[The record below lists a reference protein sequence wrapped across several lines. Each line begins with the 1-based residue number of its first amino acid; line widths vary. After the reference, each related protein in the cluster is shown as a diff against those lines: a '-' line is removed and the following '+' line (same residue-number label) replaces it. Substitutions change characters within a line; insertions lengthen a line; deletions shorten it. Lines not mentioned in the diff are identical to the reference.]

1 MTTTRKRDFAFTA
14 ALVVMA
20 LLIGLM
26 ASPAYAA
33 APTADVTFTFTDS
46 GVTAS
51 ESGSG
56 WEISGTSL
64 TITASGTYL
73 ITGSASEGSVKVK
86 KNVTDVTLV
95 LSDLTLASSSTAPVV
110 IGKGADVTI
119 YTLGT
124 VTLTDKEDVSTED
137 TNTDFEG
144 AAIKVKSGATLT
156 LTGTGTLNA
165 DGTKCK
171 NAIKGASEAVIT
183 IAGGTINAGAAN
195 NGIASDGELIITGG
209 TVNVAAASD
218 GIKADPDDDDT
229 TSKGSLTILGGTIT
243 VSAGDDAIKALYD
256 LTIGTEG
263 ASDGPSIT
271 VTKSYEALEGAR
283 IYLNSGSG
291 SFTAS
296 DDGINAATSRTANE
310 IALYINGGTWF
321 VNSDGDGLDAGGDSN
336 LGGSIYMNGG
346 TMIVLGAA
354 NSGNGAIDYDSTG
367 TFSGGTILAV
377 GTNGMAQTLGGEG
390 TTFSTNVTKGTTISV
405 KDSSGA
411 ELVSTTAQKSANHI
425 YFASDAVSSGD
436 TVSLYLNGTKSATA
450 TIGTTTSGGGMM
462 GGFGGGMMGGRG
474 QMGGMGG
481 QMPSGDSSQQ
491 SGGMMGGRGMMGGMQ
506 GQRPDMSGEA
516 PADGEMPE
524 MPTDGEM
531 PQGGFFGRGGMS
543 GEAPSDGEMPQG
555 DFGGKMGGRGQMGT
569 NPFGGTELPTENAPT
584 DTAPSA
590 DEAPAVE
597 TEVTETEANAF
608 IAWLQS
614 IINYLKNLF
623 NIQ

>member
-51 ESGSG
+51 ASGSG

-95 LSDLTLASSSTAPVV
+95 LSDLTLASSTTAPVV
-110 IGKGADVTI
+110 IGKGSEATI

-124 VTLTDKEDVSTED
+124 VTLTDKEDASTED
-137 TNTDFEG
+137 ANEDFEG

-229 TSKGSLTILGGTIT
+229 TSKGSLTILDGTIT

-256 LTIGTEG
+256 LTIGTDG

-271 VTKSYEALEGAR
+271 VTKSCEALEGAR

-336 LGGSIYMNGG
+336 RGGSIYMNGG

-354 NSGNGAIDYDSTG
+354 NSGNGAIDYDTTG

-377 GTNGMAQTLGGEG
+377 GMNGMAQTLGGEG
-390 TTFSTNVTKGTTISV
+390 TTFSANVTNGTTISV
-405 KDSSGA
+405 KDASGK

-425 YFASDAVSSGD
+425 YFASDAVNSGD
-436 TVSLYLNGTKSATA
+436 TITIYLNGTKSATA
-450 TIGTTTSGGGMM
+450 TIGTTTS
-462 GGFGGGMMGGRG
+462 GGGMMGGRG

-491 SGGMMGGRGMMGGMQ
+491 SGSFGGRGMMG

-524 MPTDGEM
+524 MPADGEM
-531 PQGGFFGRGGMS
+531 PQGGFGGGM
-543 GEAPSDGEMPQG
+543 
-555 DFGGKMGGRGQMGT
+555 MGGRGQMGT

-597 TEVTETEANAF
+597 TEVTEAEANAF

>member
-20 LLIGLM
+20 LLIGIM

-51 ESGSG
+51 ASGTG
-56 WEISGTSL
+56 WETDL

-86 KNVTDVTLV
+86 KNVTGVTLV
-95 LSDLTLASSSTAPVV
+95 LSDLTLASSKTAPVI
-110 IGKGADVTI
+110 IGKGAEATI

-124 VTLTDKEDVSTED
+124 VTLTDKEDASAESTNE
-137 TNTDFEG
+137 DFEG
-144 AAIKVKSGATLT
+144 AAIKVKSGTSLT

-165 DGTKCK
+165 DGTSCK

-183 IAGGTINAGAAN
+183 IAGGTVNAGAAN

-229 TSKGSLTILGGTIT
+229 ASKGNLTILGGTIT

-263 ASDGPSIT
+263 ASAGPSIT

-296 DDGINAATSRTANE
+296 DDGVNAATSRTTNE

-354 NSGNGAIDYDSTG
+354 NNGNGAIDYDTTG
-367 TFSGGTILAV
+367 TFSGGTILSV
-377 GTNGMAQTLGGEG
+377 GTNGMAQTLGGSG
-390 TTFSTNVTKGTTISV
+390 AVFSANVTKGTTISV
-405 KDSSGA
+405 KDSSGT

-425 YFASDAVSSGD
+425 YFASDAVSLGD
-436 TVSLYLNGTKSATA
+436 TVTLYLNGAKSSSAT
-450 TIGTTTSGGGMM
+450 IDTTTSGGGMM

-474 QMGGMGG
+474 QMGGMNG
-481 QMPSGDSSQQ
+481 QIPSGSDTEQ
-491 SGGMMGGRGMMGGMQ
+491 SGGLFGRGGMMGG
-506 GQRPDMSGEA
+506 QRPDASGEA
-516 PADGEMPE
+516 PSE
-524 MPTDGEM
+524 GEM
-531 PQGGFFGRGGMS
+531 PQGGFGGGMM

-555 DFGGKMGGRGQMGT
+555 GFGGGMMGGRGQMGA
-569 NPFGGTELPTENAPT
+569 NPFGGSELPTENAP
-584 DTAPSA
+584 AA

-597 TEVTETEANAF
+597 ETPAVESEVTEAETNAF